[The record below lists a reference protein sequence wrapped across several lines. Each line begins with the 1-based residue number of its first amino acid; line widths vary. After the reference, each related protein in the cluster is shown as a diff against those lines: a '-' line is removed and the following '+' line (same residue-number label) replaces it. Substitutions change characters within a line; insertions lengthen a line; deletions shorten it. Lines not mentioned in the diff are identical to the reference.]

1 MDNNNKDSFEIL
13 NKNKIFDFFIF
24 NKSGICILEKQVEI
38 IFPDKIQ
45 YNNYKLL
52 IKNIAYTLLKK
63 SLINNKPKNQ
73 IQENNDILN
82 INININTNN
91 NKLNSSSENDFIFQS
106 IQTDKIKILF
116 LIKNSIILVGTF
128 PKTSST
134 QFQRLLL
141 IHIFIALINF
151 KGDFLQLIK
160 KLNENNDEYD
170 KYNFINL
177 KSFYNKTDSNI
188 SSKDSNDILETLI
201 FENYFLKVL
210 IINFSKI
217 FNELFKKEDLNLK
230 QTKFRNLYI
239 LEINSL
245 SVILDMCK
253 LQAEKS
259 SKKNK
264 KFYKLENLFE
274 EIIYHSK
281 NLYNEYI
288 RENEMK
294 YSSNNLDFR
303 FVKFECTSTYPRLLF
318 IIKFIP
324 ILKGIAVVHIYS
336 QKKLSRNNDNNMQSE
351 QGLNCKEVDLLFGS
365 FIRDNPN
372 FEFKYGAPKKLEH
385 IEKFLEEFFVTGRN
399 GLGIFRI
406 TNSFKKYAYVNYD
419 IINIINSFQI
429 SNNDNIDQIFND
441 INKKIEEDYE
451 KEKNKKKL
459 KNDNESDSIN
469 EKSDDS
475 SDSKNLN
482 KLLLLNKDNFYKYY
496 YYTPNKGGDDNI
508 NNKNKKKIIIIH
520 NDIAKKEEKIEE
532 IKLINTNTNSNID
545 NLEKNININELIN
558 NNNSERKNLI
568 RNENDN
574 KTLSLYTSNN
584 NINNNNNYKINKS
597 ISKNSKN
604 DNFSMVSEVKK
615 NEKFEL
621 VKVLNIKN
629 VQNKED
635 KDREKEENKEDTK
648 EKLSSNSSVNEKE
661 LKLNELLDLITTSNK
676 KIKQYIK
683 ENNKIQE
690 EDFEENELTKK
701 DINSSKIKGN
711 SLSRTKN
718 NKIVLVDKE
727 KKPGSRTSR
736 SSLLNH

>member
-1 MDNNNKDSFEIL
+1 MDNNNKDSYEIL
-13 NKNKIFDFFIF
+13 NKNKIYDFFIF
-24 NKSGICILEKQVEI
+24 NKSGICILEKQLEI
-38 IFPDKIQ
+38 LFQDKIQ
-45 YNNYKLL
+45 YNNYKLQT
-52 IKNIAYTLLKK
+52 KNIAYTLLNK
-63 SLINNKPKNQ
+63 SLVKNKPKAQ
-73 IQENNDILN
+73 TQENNDILN
-82 INININTNN
+82 VNIN
-91 NKLNSSSENDFIFQS
+91 KSNSSLENDFIFQS

-116 LIKNSIILVGTF
+116 LIKNNIILVGTF

-141 IHIFIALINF
+141 IHTFIALINF

-160 KLNENNDEYD
+160 KSDENINEYEKD
-170 KYNFINL
+170 NFIHL
-177 KSFYNKTDSNI
+177 KSLYNKNDNNI

-264 KFYKLENLFE
+264 KYYKLENLFE

-288 RENEMK
+288 KENEMK
-294 YSSNNLDFR
+294 YSQNNLDFR

-324 ILKGIAVVHIYS
+324 ILKGIAIIHIYS

-406 TNSFKKYAYVNYD
+406 TNSLKKYAYVNYD

-429 SNNDNIDQIFND
+429 SNNANIDEIFSD

-451 KEKNKKKL
+451 KEKNNKKFKI
-459 KNDNESDSIN
+459 DNESNSIN
-469 EKSDDS
+469 KKSDDS
-475 SDSKNLN
+475 NDSKYFN
-482 KLLLLNKDNFYKYY
+482 KLILLNKDIFYKYF
-496 YYTPNKGGDDNI
+496 YYTPNNNNNNGNNNI
-508 NNKNKKKIIIIH
+508 KNKNKKKIIIIH
-520 NDIAKKEEKIEE
+520 NNNYKKEEKIEE
-532 IKLINTNTNSNID
+532 IKLINTNTNNNI
-545 NLEKNININELIN
+545 EKNININELIN
-558 NNNSERKNLI
+558 NNSERNNLI
-568 RNENDN
+568 QNENEN
-574 KTLSLYTSNN
+574 ANANANNTLSLYTSNN
-584 NINNNNNYKINKS
+584 NINDNNNYKNNKS
-597 ISKNSKN
+597 TPKNSKN
-604 DNFSMVSEVKK
+604 DNFSMISEVKK

-621 VKVLNIKN
+621 TKVLNIKSI
-629 VQNKED
+629 QNKED
-635 KDREKEENKEDTK
+635 KDKDKEENKEDTK
-648 EKLSSNSSVNEKE
+648 EKLSNNSSVNEKE
-661 LKLNELLDLITTSNK
+661 LKLNELLDLIASSK
-676 KIKQYIK
+676 KIKQYIN

-727 KKPGSRTSR
+727 KNKSGIRTSR

>member
-1 MDNNNKDSFEIL
+1 MDNSNKDSYEIL
-13 NKNKIFDFFIF
+13 KKNKIYDFFMF
-24 NKSGICILEKQVEI
+24 NKSGICILEKQLEI
-38 IFPDKIQ
+38 LFPDKMQ
-45 YNNYKLL
+45 YNSYKLL
-52 IKNIAYTLLKK
+52 IKNIAYTLFNK
-63 SLINNKPKNQ
+63 SLIKNKPKNQ
-73 IQENNDILN
+73 KKENNDILN
-82 INININTNN
+82 VNN
-91 NKLNSSSENDFIFQS
+91 NKSNSSFLENDFIFQS

-116 LIKNSIILVGTF
+116 LIKNNIILVGTF

-170 KYNFINL
+170 KDNFINL
-177 KSFYNKTDSNI
+177 KSLYNKIDNNNI
-188 SSKDSNDILETLI
+188 LSKDSNDILETLI

-210 IINFSKI
+210 ILNFSKI

-253 LQAEKS
+253 LQTEKS

-324 ILKGIAVVHIYS
+324 ILKGVAVIHIYS

-406 TNSFKKYAYVNYD
+406 TNNFKKYVYVNYD

-429 SNNDNIDQIFND
+429 SNNSNIEDIFND

-451 KEKNKKKL
+451 KEKNKKKI
-459 KNDNESDSIN
+459 KIDNESDSLN
-469 EKSDDS
+469 EKSEDS
-475 SDSKNLN
+475 NDSKNLN
-482 KLLLLNKDNFYKYY
+482 KLLLLNKENFYKYY
-496 YYTPNKGGDDNI
+496 YYTPNNNNSDN
-508 NNKNKKKIIIIH
+508 NSTKNKNKKKIIIIH
-520 NDIAKKEEKIEE
+520 NDKKEEKIEE
-532 IKLINTNTNSNID
+532 IKLINTNNNID
-545 NLEKNININELIN
+545 NLEKNININKLIN
-558 NNNSERKNLI
+558 NNIYNSERNNLIQNENENKNL
-568 RNENDN
+568 
-574 KTLSLYTSNN
+574 SLLISNN
-584 NINNNNNYKINKS
+584 NANNNRSMTKT
-597 ISKNSKN
+597 SKK
-604 DNFSMVSEVKK
+604 DNFSMISEVKK
-615 NEKFEL
+615 NEKFEI
-621 VKVLNIKN
+621 KVLNIKN
-629 VQNKED
+629 VKNKED
-635 KDREKEENKEDTK
+635 IDKEENKEDTK

-661 LKLNELLDLITTSNK
+661 LKLNELLDLITSNK
-676 KIKQYIK
+676 KIKQYLN

-718 NKIVLVDKE
+718 NKIVLVDKD
-727 KKPGSRTSR
+727 KKLSSRTSR

>member
-1 MDNNNKDSFEIL
+1 MDNNNKDSYAIL
-13 NKNKIFDFFIF
+13 NKNKIYDFFIF
-24 NKSGICILEKQVEI
+24 NKSGICILEKQLEI
-38 IFPDKIQ
+38 LFQDKIQ
-45 YNNYKLL
+45 YNNYKLHT
-52 IKNIAYTLLKK
+52 KNIAYTLLNK
-63 SLINNKPKNQ
+63 SLVKNKPKEQ
-73 IQENNDILN
+73 TQENNDILN
-82 INININTNN
+82 VNIN
-91 NKLNSSSENDFIFQS
+91 KSNSSLENDFIFQS

-116 LIKNSIILVGTF
+116 LIKNNIILVGTF

-141 IHIFIALINF
+141 IHTFIALINF

-160 KLNENNDEYD
+160 KLDESIDEYEKD
-170 KYNFINL
+170 NFIHL
-177 KSFYNKTDSNI
+177 KSLYNKNDNNI
-188 SSKDSNDILETLI
+188 SPKDSNDILETLI

-264 KFYKLENLFE
+264 KYYKLENLFE

-294 YSSNNLDFR
+294 YSQNNLDFR

-324 ILKGIAVVHIYS
+324 ILKGIAIIHIYS

-399 GLGIFRI
+399 GLDIFRI
-406 TNSFKKYAYVNYD
+406 TNSFKKYSYVNYD

-429 SNNDNIDQIFND
+429 SNNANIDDIFSD

-451 KEKNKKKL
+451 KEKNNKKFKID
-459 KNDNESDSIN
+459 KESNSIN

-475 SDSKNLN
+475 NDSKNFN
-482 KLLLLNKDNFYKYY
+482 KLILLNKDIFYKYFY
-496 YYTPNKGGDDNI
+496 CTPTNNNNDNNNI
-508 NNKNKKKIIIIH
+508 KNKNKKKIIIIH
-520 NDIAKKEEKIEE
+520 NNNYKKEEKIEE
-532 IKLINTNTNSNID
+532 IKLINTNTNTKNNID

-558 NNNSERKNLI
+558 NNSERNNLI
-568 RNENDN
+568 QNENEKVN
-574 KTLSLYTSNN
+574 ANNTLSLYTSNN
-584 NINNNNNYKINKS
+584 NINNNNNYKNNKS

-604 DNFSMVSEVKK
+604 DNFSMISEVKK

-621 VKVLNIKN
+621 TKVLNIKSI
-629 VQNKED
+629 QNKED
-635 KDREKEENKEDTK
+635 KDKDKDKEENKEDTK
-648 EKLSSNSSVNEKE
+648 EKLSNNSSVNEKE
-661 LKLNELLDLITTSNK
+661 LKLN
-676 KIKQYIK
+676 
-683 ENNKIQE
+683 
-690 EDFEENELTKK
+690 
-701 DINSSKIKGN
+701 
-711 SLSRTKN
+711 
-718 NKIVLVDKE
+718 
-727 KKPGSRTSR
+727 
-736 SSLLNH
+736 

>member
-1 MDNNNKDSFEIL
+1 MDNDNKDSYEIL
-13 NKNKIFDFFIF
+13 NKNKIYDFFTF
-24 NKSGICILEKQVEI
+24 NKSGICILEKQLEI
-38 IFPDKIQ
+38 LLPDIIQ

-52 IKNIAYTLLKK
+52 IKNMAYALYNK
-63 SLINNKPKNQ
+63 SLTKNKPKYQ
-73 IQENNDILN
+73 IQENNVILN
-82 INININTNN
+82 ININ
-91 NKLNSSSENDFIFQS
+91 KSNSSLENDFIFQC

-116 LIKNSIILVGTF
+116 LIKNNIILVGTF

-160 KLNENNDEYD
+160 KLDESIDEYEKD
-170 KYNFINL
+170 NFIHL
-177 KSFYNKTDSNI
+177 KSLYNKNDNNI
-188 SSKDSNDILETLI
+188 SPKDSNDILETLI

-245 SVILDMCK
+245 SVILDMYK
-253 LQAEKS
+253 LQAEKN

-264 KFYKLENLFE
+264 KYYKLENLFE

-324 ILKGIAVVHIYS
+324 ILKGIAVIHIYS
-336 QKKLSRNNDNNMQSE
+336 QKKLSRNNDANNMKSE
-351 QGLNCKEVDLLFGS
+351 QGLNCKEIDLLFGS

-429 SNNDNIDQIFND
+429 SNNANIEEIFND
-441 INKKIEEDYE
+441 INKKVEEDYE
-451 KEKNKKKL
+451 KEKNKKIN
-459 KNDNESDSIN
+459 KNNINESDSIN
-469 EKSDDS
+469 EKSEDS
-475 SDSKNLN
+475 YDSKKLN
-482 KLLLLNKDNFYKYY
+482 KLILLNKENFFKYY
-496 YYTPNKGGDDNI
+496 YYIPSNNNNDNNNNNV

-520 NDIAKKEEKIEE
+520 NANKENKEEKMQE
-532 IKLINTNTNSNID
+532 IKLINTNNNNNVD
-545 NLEKNININELIN
+545 NLDRNININELIN
-558 NNNSERKNLI
+558 NNNSERKNFI
-568 RNENDN
+568 QNQNEN
-574 KTLSLYTSNN
+574 KTLSLYISNN
-584 NINNNNNYKINKS
+584 NYNTNNKS

-604 DNFSMVSEVKK
+604 DNFSMISEVKK

-621 VKVLNIKN
+621 KVLNIKN
-629 VQNKED
+629 IQNKED
-635 KDREKEENKEDTK
+635 KEKEENKEDTK

-661 LKLNELLDLITTSNK
+661 IKLNELLDIITSNK
-676 KIKQYIK
+676 KIKQYIN

-701 DINSSKIKGN
+701 DINSSKVKGN

-727 KKPGSRTSR
+727 KNKSGSRTSR

>member
-1 MDNNNKDSFEIL
+1 MDNDNKDSYEIL
-13 NKNKIFDFFIF
+13 NKNKIYDFFTF
-24 NKSGICILEKQVEI
+24 NKSGICILEKQLEI
-38 IFPDKIQ
+38 LLPDIIQ

-52 IKNIAYTLLKK
+52 IKNMAYALYNK
-63 SLINNKPKNQ
+63 SLTKNKPKYQ
-73 IQENNDILN
+73 IQENNVILN
-82 INININTNN
+82 ININ
-91 NKLNSSSENDFIFQS
+91 KSNSSLENDFIFKC

-116 LIKNSIILVGTF
+116 LIKNNIILVGTF

-141 IHIFIALINF
+141 IHIFIDLINF

-160 KLNENNDEYD
+160 KLNENNNKYD
-170 KYNFINL
+170 KNNFIHF
-177 KSFYNKTDSNI
+177 KSLYKKTDNNI
-188 SSKDSNDILETLI
+188 TSKDSNDILETLI

-245 SVILDMCK
+245 SVILDMYK
-253 LQAEKS
+253 LQAEKN

-264 KFYKLENLFE
+264 KYYKLENLFE

-324 ILKGIAVVHIYS
+324 ILKGIAVIHIYS
-336 QKKLSRNNDNNMQSE
+336 QKKLSRNNDANNMKSE
-351 QGLNCKEVDLLFGS
+351 QGLNCKEIDLLFGS

-429 SNNDNIDQIFND
+429 SNNANIEEIFND
-441 INKKIEEDYE
+441 INKKVEEDYE
-451 KEKNKKKL
+451 KEKNKKIN
-459 KNDNESDSIN
+459 KNNINESDSIN
-469 EKSDDS
+469 EKSEDS
-475 SDSKNLN
+475 YDSKKLN
-482 KLLLLNKDNFYKYY
+482 KLILLNKENFFKYY
-496 YYTPNKGGDDNI
+496 YYIPSNNNNDNNNNNV

-520 NDIAKKEEKIEE
+520 NANKENKEEKMQE
-532 IKLINTNTNSNID
+532 IKLINTNNNNNVD
-545 NLEKNININELIN
+545 NLDRNININELIN
-558 NNNSERKNLI
+558 NNNSERKNFI
-568 RNENDN
+568 QNQNEN
-574 KTLSLYTSNN
+574 KTLSLYISNN
-584 NINNNNNYKINKS
+584 NYNTNNKS

-604 DNFSMVSEVKK
+604 DNFSMISEVKK

-621 VKVLNIKN
+621 KVLNIKN
-629 VQNKED
+629 IQNKED
-635 KDREKEENKEDTK
+635 KEKEENKEDTK

-661 LKLNELLDLITTSNK
+661 IKLNELLDIITSNK
-676 KIKQYIK
+676 KIKQYIN

-718 NKIVLVDKE
+718 NKIALVDKE
-727 KKPGSRTSR
+727 KKAGSRTSR